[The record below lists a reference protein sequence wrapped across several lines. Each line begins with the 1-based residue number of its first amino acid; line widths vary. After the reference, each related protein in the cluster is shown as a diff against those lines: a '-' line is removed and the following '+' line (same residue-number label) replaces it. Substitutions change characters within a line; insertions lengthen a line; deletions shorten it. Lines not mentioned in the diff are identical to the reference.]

1 MSFSFSI
8 ISSVAA
14 RPRHSDLK
22 QEEDG
27 CGSGHSLRLR
37 KPPDNKR
44 VLKANNLSHQQGIP
58 PANWRKENA

>member
-1 MSFSFSI
+1 MPLCFII

-14 RPRHSDLK
+14 RPRHSNLK
-22 QEEDG
+22 QEAQG

-44 VLKANNLSHQQGIP
+44 VLKANNLLSEIYL
-58 PANWRKENA
+58 